1 MTKAKILKANKFLI
15 STMEFQES
23 PIFVNKYISLHD
35 NSLLSLFVVRSSCG
49 KIDKQS
55 DAEPLIRFIIK

>member
-49 KIDKQS
+49 KIDKKF